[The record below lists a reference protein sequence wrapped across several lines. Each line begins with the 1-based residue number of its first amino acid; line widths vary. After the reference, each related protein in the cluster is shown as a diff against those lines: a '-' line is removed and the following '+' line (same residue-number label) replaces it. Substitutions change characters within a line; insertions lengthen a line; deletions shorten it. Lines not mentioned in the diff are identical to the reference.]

1 MSENGSHSK
10 HGKYEDGTSM
20 NRLARSRAQTTC
32 AAAYCY
38 TSVSIR
44 GSISILFYLR
54 GRGAGGSAICYG
66 PSFLWRCVI
75 A

>member
-1 MSENGSHSK
+1 
-10 HGKYEDGTSM
+10 M

-32 AAAYCY
+32 AAACCY

-44 GSISILFYLR
+44 GSIPFFFTS
-54 GRGAGGSAICYG
+54 GAGGGGSAICYG
-66 PSFLWRCVI
+66 PSFPWRCVI